1 MVNSRKIRNRAL
13 FCDLLNLPRGK
24 YLPKDVAASGKVG
37 FARGAFAVSFDRDLL
52 PVPGCGFYDG
62 LPDMELVLDEGRR
75 KSWQPNTEIALGDLQ
90 VNDEPFGL
98 CARSQ
103 LRRTIAEW
111 EDLGLFP
118 MVGLE
123 TEAYLFQRDSDGVWR
138 PYDTPGAFVYGT
150 GPSNDPLGVM
160 DDIWEMANLCDIPIE
175 SMNGEFDNGQ
185 FELTLRFND
194 PLKACDDAFLMRIMA
209 REIALKKEL
218 LITFLPKPIPD
229 RGGSGLHIN
238 FSFVDDSG
246 QNVIAPTGSLSKVAQ
261 QSIAGLISHHEG
273 LSGLLASTV
282 NSYDRL
288 NPASMAGY
296 WANWAEDHRLV
307 TTRTSTKTPKSARL
321 EHRMA
326 DCASNPYLA
335 VTAVLQAAK
344 LGVIKNLP
352 LTDAEDLDGIE
363 NTRATRHAPPSLDRA
378 IDALDNDA
386 LLRNAVGSL
395 LCDALIFLKR
405 DEFNRLKG
413 KTVDQVRDFYLPFI

>member
-1 MVNSRKIRNRAL
+1 MVNNKKIRNRAL

-24 YLPKDVAASGKVG
+24 YLPREVAASGKVG

-52 PVPGCGFYDG
+52 EVPGCGFYDG
-62 LPDMELVLDEGRR
+62 LPDMELVLDEERR
-75 KSWQPNTEIALGDLQ
+75 KSWQPDTEIALGDLQ
-90 VNDEPFGL
+90 VDDKPFGL

-103 LRRTIAEW
+103 LRRTIGEW
-111 EDLGLFP
+111 EDLGFSP

-123 TEAYLFQRDSDGVWR
+123 TEAYLFQKDADGVWR

-150 GPSNDPLGVM
+150 GPSNDPRGVM
-160 DDIWEMANLCDIPIE
+160 DDIWEMASLCDIPIE

-185 FELTLRFND
+185 FELTLRFNE
-194 PLKACDDAFLMRIMA
+194 PLKACDDAFLLRMMA
-209 REIALKKEL
+209 REIALKKDL
-218 LITFLPKPIPD
+218 LLTFLPKPIPD
-229 RGGSGLHIN
+229 RGGSGLHVN
-238 FSFVDDSG
+238 FSFADKSG
-246 QNVIAPTGSLSKVAQ
+246 KNVIAPNGSLSKVAQ
-261 QSIAGLISHHEG
+261 QSIAGLVHHHEG

-288 NPASMAGY
+288 SPASMAGY

-307 TTRTSTKTPKSARL
+307 TTRTSTKSPKSARL

-344 LGVIKNLP
+344 LGVTKNLP
-352 LTDAEDLDGIE
+352 LTDAEDLDGME

-386 LLRNAVGSL
+386 PLRSAVGSL

-413 KTVDQVRDFYLPFI
+413 KTVDQVREFYLPFI